1 MISTIQHNLCHSTII
16 ISFHHQL
23 HQYYQHL
30 WLWGSLEKEET
41 QADEEVHAPVYC
53 TNWSTHTTKTSSSA
67 GLIIALVTIVAR
79 KNFFIEIFRRK
90 AKTENLWKV
99 MIWRKSLPKAMS
111 ISWSELFREQELNA
125 TVGHLQNWQNTI
137 LIKLTKCHKWS
148 HTKYI
153 QHEMYLCHLIKLFSA
168 SLFSSEIS
176 SFNFLICFRRLFSHH
191 LSSPFPHT
199 VGILCVL
206 SENHL
211 LQSCFVMQSLV
222 TLGLWDTLCPCLHI
236 QCVWHTCKAGKPGTV
251 FANPRVSLQEKRTN
265 CHS

>member
-1 MISTIQHNLCHSTII
+1 MRKLMLRFAAQIY
-16 ISFHHQL
+16 QL
-23 HQYYQHL
+23 
-30 WLWGSLEKEET
+30 T
-41 QADEEVHAPVYC
+41 QLDYIC
-53 TNWSTHTTKTSSSA
+53 WSYHWIGDNCSKKA
-67 GLIIALVTIVAR
+67 I
-79 KNFFIEIFRRK
+79 FFIEIFRRK

-176 SFNFLICFRRLFSHH
+176 SFNFLICFRRLFSRH

-211 LQSCFVMQSLV
+211 LQSWCFVGFANALLLHTCQIWLPIMQSLV

>member
-41 QADEEVHAPVYC
+41 QADEEAHAPVCC
-53 TNWSTHTTKTSSSA
+53 TNLSTHTTRLYPV
-67 GLIIALVTIVAR
+67 LIW
-79 KNFFIEIFRRK
+79 K
-90 AKTENLWKV
+90 AKTENLWKF

-176 SFNFLICFRRLFSHH
+176 SFNFLICFRRLFSRH

-236 QCVWHTCKAGKPGTV
+236 QCVWHTCKAGKPDTV
-251 FANPRVSLQEKRTN
+251 FANPMVSLREKRTN